1 MKKFSKVLALCL
13 VTVFAALALVACA
26 PNSNPEKAK
35 ANLDDKGYAAT
46 ILKYDGGVLSSGLI
60 WTTTLALGCKNGD
73 IEYIVSGTKIGE
85 DKTDTVTVIYFKD
98 ASTAKNLWDKAQEK
112 YGKSES
118 GDESDWV
125 IDRSGKM
132 IYYGTKDAV
141 KATY

>member
-13 VTVFAALALVACA
+13 VTVFAALSLVACA
-26 PNSNPEKAK
+26 PNSNPEKAE
-35 ANLDDKGYAAT
+35 ANLKDKGYKAT
-46 ILKYDGGVLSSGLI
+46 RLTDAI
-60 WTTTLALGCKNGD
+60 TLTATELVLGCTRGD
-73 IEYIVSGTKIGE
+73 IVTIVSGTKIGE

-98 ASTAKNLWDKAQEK
+98 ASVAKKCWDKANEK

-118 GDESDWV
+118 DDEDDWV

-132 IYYGTKDAV
+132 IYYGTKDGV

>member
-13 VTVFAALALVACA
+13 VTVLAALSLVACA
-26 PNSNPEKAK
+26 PNSNPEKAE
-35 ANLDDKGYAAT
+35 ANLKDKGYTAT
-46 ILKYDGGVLSSGLI
+46 MLKYDGGLLSSGLI
-60 WTTTLALGCKNGD
+60 WTTTKALGCKSGD

-98 ASTAKNLWDKAQEK
+98 ASTAKDLWDKAKEK

-118 GDESDWV
+118 DDEDDWV

-132 IYYGTKDAV
+132 IYYGTKDGV